1 MKKLRFLL
9 LLLPAFAFQAAPNGT
24 PPTRIAFCNPSFE
37 DPRPRAA
44 ASPQGWESRTP
55 DSTPDIMPGAWNLN
69 FAAYDGA
76 TCVGLVARED
86 GTSEDIGQMLS
97 QPLQNGKC
105 YTFSLYL
112 SHGSR
117 YVGYNQPCRLRVWG
131 GGSAQ
136 GGKQELLAS
145 SPLINHADWREYRF
159 QFVPSKEVRFI
170 TLEVWY
176 APGVFV
182 RYRGNIL
189 LDKCSVIENCD
200 RA

>member
-1 MKKLRFLL
+1 MKKLCFLL
-9 LLLPAFAFQAAPNGT
+9 LLLPVAAFQVAPSGT
-24 PPTRIAFCNPSFE
+24 PPGTIAFRNPSFE

-44 ASPQGWESRTP
+44 AFPQGWESHTP
-55 DSTPDIMPGAWNLN
+55 DCTPDIMPGAWGLH
-69 FAAYDGA
+69 FAAFDGA
-76 TCVGLVARED
+76 TCVGLVTRED
-86 GTSEDIGQMLS
+86 GTSEDIGQLLS
-97 QPLQNGKC
+97 QPLQGGKC
-105 YTFSLYL
+105 YTFSMYL
-112 SHGSR
+112 SHGPR

-131 GGSAQ
+131 GSAQ
-136 GGKQELLAS
+136 GGKQEILAS
-145 SPLINHADWREYRF
+145 SPLINHADWREYHF

-170 TLEVWY
+170 TLEAWY